1 MNTQIIAVAN
11 QKGGVGKTTTCA
23 NLGIGLAQA
32 GKKVLLVDADP
43 QASLTISLGKKE
55 ETVPMI
61 DLRGMTQ
68 EQAEKAIVGLG
79 LTVGT
84 VDHSSSDM
92 PAGQVWFQSVEPKDE
107 VAPGTKV
114 NIIISTGSA
123 GGSQQNSKTI
133 TFNLPDSGEIV
144 SVQVID
150 SSGNTVWGPEEKDTN
165 LEVAVEVT
173 VSGSGTEE
181 FTLLVNGS
189 AYSTKT
195 VDFEAE

>member
-1 MNTQIIAVAN
+1 MPDLTNVPLQSALSQLN
-11 QKGGVGKTTTCA
+11 G
-23 NLGIGLAQA
+23 LGEFDIDFTSRTDYDDHIPKDSVISTIPAKDQPLTEGT
-32 GKKVLLVDADP
+32 KIY
-43 QASLTISLGKKE
+43 LTISLGKKE

-114 NIIISTGSA
+114 NIIISTGSV
-123 GGSQQNSKTI
+123 SYTHL
-133 TFNLPDSGEIV
+133 TLP
-144 SVQVID
+144 
-150 SSGNTVWGPEEKDTN
+150 TN
-165 LEVAVEVT
+165 
-173 VSGSGTEE
+173 
-181 FTLLVNGS
+181 
-189 AYSTKT
+189 
-195 VDFEAE
+195 

>member
-1 MNTQIIAVAN
+1 MICRRA
-11 QKGGVGKTTTCA
+11 
-23 NLGIGLAQA
+23 GLVPVRGAQ
-32 GKKVLLVDADP
+32 G
-43 QASLTISLGKKE
+43 
-55 ETVPMI
+55 
-61 DLRGMTQ
+61 RG
-68 EQAEKAIVGLG
+68 
-79 LTVGT
+79 
-84 VDHSSSDM
+84 S
-92 PAGQVWFQSVEPKDE
+92 
-107 VAPGTKV
+107 PGDQ
-114 NIIISTGSA
+114 GEYHHQHRFC

>member
-1 MNTQIIAVAN
+1 
-11 QKGGVGKTTTCA
+11 
-23 NLGIGLAQA
+23 
-32 GKKVLLVDADP
+32 
-43 QASLTISLGKKE
+43 
-55 ETVPMI
+55 MI

-150 SSGNTVWGPEEKDTN
+150 SSGNTVWGP
-165 LEVAVEVT
+165 
-173 VSGSGTEE
+173 VSYTH
-181 FTLLVNGS
+181 LDV
-189 AYSTKT
+189 YKRQPHCCPSTGGLPPST
-195 VDFEAE
+195 GPSSTGRRRPA

>member
-1 MNTQIIAVAN
+1 MNPQIIAVAN

>member
-1 MNTQIIAVAN
+1 
-11 QKGGVGKTTTCA
+11 
-23 NLGIGLAQA
+23 
-32 GKKVLLVDADP
+32 
-43 QASLTISLGKKE
+43 
-55 ETVPMI
+55 
-61 DLRGMTQ
+61 
-68 EQAEKAIVGLG
+68 
-79 LTVGT
+79 
-84 VDHSSSDM
+84 M
-92 PAGQVWFQSVEPKDE
+92 PAGQVWFQSVEPNDE